1 MAQRLRAVN
10 HDNQMVGGWCRRLCG
25 AIILPAKVV
34 AQVLGERYCRGLDA
48 LPELVMNLS
57 ASDYYFAA

>member
-10 HDNQMVGGWCRRLCG
+10 HDNQMVGGCCHRLRG
-25 AIILPAKVV
+25 GIVLPTQVV
-34 AQVLGERYCRGLDA
+34 AQVLGERYCCGLDA